1 MKSYLNMWE
10 RAFDFKGRTNRK
22 DFWIAYGINLGIM
35 MILFIFLMIATYSD
49 AMTAIF
55 IFPAALSFLYSVMT
69 IIPLLSLQIRRLH
82 DTGHSA
88 GFYVLLALL
97 SFCYIGTIIRFVFY
111 VMDGSKEENK
121 WGAPTEENPEIT
133 DSLQE
138 NEETSNDTLQ
148 SHEEEEFVDQYITES
163 QLPKKKLWLRNMLI
177 LFGISLIIFILLF
190 MLLFLFY

>member
-1 MKSYLNMWE
+1 MKAYLNMWE

-35 MILFIFLMIATYSD
+35 IVLFLFLMIATYSD
-49 AMTAIF
+49 AMTAII
-55 IFPAALSFLYSVMT
+55 IFPTCLSFIYSIMT

-88 GFYVLLALL
+88 GFYVLLTLL
-97 SFCYIGTIIRFVFY
+97 SFCYIGTIVRFIFY

-121 WGAPTEENPEIT
+121 WGVPTDENPEIT
-133 DSLQE
+133 GSLQE

-148 SHEEEEFVDQYITES
+148 SHEEDEFVDQYITES
-163 QLPKKKLWLRNMLI
+163 QLPQKKRWLRNMLI